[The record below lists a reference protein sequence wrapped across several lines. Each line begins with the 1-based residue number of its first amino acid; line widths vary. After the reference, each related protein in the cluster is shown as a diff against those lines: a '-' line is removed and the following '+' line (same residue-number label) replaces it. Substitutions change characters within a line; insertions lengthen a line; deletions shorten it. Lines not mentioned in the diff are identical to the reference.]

1 MSVTNQA
8 APIAVRGRARARTH
22 HMEIRRDGMRPDG
35 DWLYVW
41 ACVHCGRTL
50 AQLDA
55 DAAPGD
61 PTAPSARTCP
71 AAA

>member
-1 MSVTNQA
+1 MSVTNE
-8 APIAVRGRARARTH
+8 AVATAVGGRTRRRTH
-22 HMEIRRDGMRPDG
+22 HMEIRRDGLRSDG

-55 DAAPGD
+55 DAAPED
-61 PTAPSARTCP
+61 PTAPSASLCH

>member
-1 MSVTNQA
+1 VTVTNET
-8 APIAVRGRARARTH
+8 APGALAGRLRPRHH
-22 HMEIRRDGMRPDG
+22 HMEIRREGLRPDG

-55 DAAPGD
+55 DAAPGE
-61 PTAPSARTCP
+61 PTSPAARTCP
-71 AAA
+71 SAA

>member
-1 MSVTNQA
+1 MRVTDQA
-8 APIAVRGRARARTH
+8 TLTAADARRGSQHH
-22 HMEIRRDGMRPDG
+22 HMEIRRDGLRHNG

-50 AQLDA
+50 AQLDE
-55 DAAPGD
+55 DAAPDD
-61 PTAPSARTCP
+61 PTAPSARVCP

>member
-1 MSVTNQA
+1 MSVTNGA
-8 APIAVRGRARARTH
+8 APPAVGGRAASRTH
-22 HMEIRRDGMRPDG
+22 HMEVRRDGLRPKG

-61 PTAPSARTCP
+61 PTAPSARRCP
-71 AAA
+71 AA

>member
-1 MSVTNQA
+1 VSVMNEAPWA
-8 APIAVRGRARARTH
+8 AVGGRLRLRTH
-22 HMEIRRDGMRPDG
+22 HMEIRRDGLRPDG

-61 PTAPSARTCP
+61 PTAPAARICSA
-71 AAA
+71 A